1 MQCSGGP
8 VAIQNYRFPIFVETM
23 PSNFGVLGKH
33 QNSSVIQKNRML
45 MAFFFPF
52 HCFFFF
58 FLVPHFGL
66 EYVFIYCKIL
76 SWPLHAH
83 WAFQNKSHTL
93 HPLTHTHMFWL
104 CMQYINGFLI
114 YSTSVFTAEP
124 SDQYNMPPEVC
135 WRNCCVS
142 TRFSD
147 GLNRLHCVLHWHA

>member
-58 FLVPHFGL
+58 LVPHFGL

-93 HPLTHTHMFWL
+93 HPLNTHVLIVHAIYKWILDIQHEHIHRRAFWSIQHATRSVLEKLLRKHPFFRWLEPTAL
-104 CMQYINGFLI
+104 CL
-114 YSTSVFTAEP
+114 AL
-124 SDQYNMPPEVC
+124 
-135 WRNCCVS
+135 
-142 TRFSD
+142 TRI
-147 GLNRLHCVLHWHA
+147 A